1 MELTDILWSFDDCIA
16 IETFD
21 EEKYTE
27 LQARNVAPEIYNILV
42 RKNIELLSKI
52 SDSDSPLRIVP
63 ESPPTSPL
71 YPMSPS
77 SYTWQLNR
85 KTNHEP
91 LVLGSPSWSVGGNKC
106 ISWAALASASA
117 PTVSRSIRIL
127 CSIKPPVFSE
137 SVSTQ
142 EASPPTHTPA
152 KRQPPSKAVP
162 PTPVGR
168 LPSSNC
174 VIDESSSIRRYKG
187 FRSGA
192 KEVLKGNSG
201 VNKPMQRTLSR
212 VVAKCTGCAREL
224 DNEHT
229 ENDQSNRGKE

>member
-77 SYTWQLNR
+77 SNTWQLNR

-91 LVLGSPSWSVGGNKC
+91 LVLGSPSWPVRPHHTRKHGVLKLYHWPGIRSGQ
-106 ISWAALASASA
+106 SEASIFQQW
-117 PTVSRSIRIL
+117 PFFGVV
-127 CSIKPPVFSE
+127 PE
-137 SVSTQ
+137 SVKS
-142 EASPPTHTPA
+142 
-152 KRQPPSKAVP
+152 RQSKA
-162 PTPVGR
+162 
-168 LPSSNC
+168 
-174 VIDESSSIRRYKG
+174 
-187 FRSGA
+187 A
-192 KEVLKGNSG
+192 NS
-201 VNKPMQRTLSR
+201 T
-212 VVAKCTGCAREL
+212 
-224 DNEHT
+224 D
-229 ENDQSNRGKE
+229 